1 MTDYSYEQI
10 PNTNDILFY
19 NSMHVNI
26 FFEGVTETPQMTD
39 YSYGQIPNTNDKIL
53 YSSML
58 FNMFFGCDKNPK

>member
-26 FFEGVTETPQMTD
+26 FFEGVMETPPND
-39 YSYGQIPNTNDKIL
+39 RLFIWPNTK
-53 YSSML
+53 Y
-58 FNMFFGCDKNPK
+58 K